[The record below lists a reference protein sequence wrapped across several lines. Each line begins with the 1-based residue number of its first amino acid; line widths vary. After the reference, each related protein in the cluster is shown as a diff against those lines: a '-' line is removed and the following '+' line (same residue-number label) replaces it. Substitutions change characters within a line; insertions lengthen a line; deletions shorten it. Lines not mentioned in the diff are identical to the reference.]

1 MNRVLVFIVALLSI
15 SISHAADKEKAAN
28 EKEITNAEVY
38 SKRANELG
46 VLQNKIIALE
56 KTIREQ
62 LAEKNKATDKEKV
75 KEHVVAIKKGLKDR
89 AETIL
94 KYNKEYNFIRYELP
108 HKGKDFDKRYKRFD
122 EARQKVFEDE
132 INQSLSEVLNNI
144 NEKYNN

>member
-1 MNRVLVFIVALLSI
+1 MKKKLPTQRFIPSA
-15 SISHAADKEKAAN
+15 
-28 EKEITNAEVY
+28 
-38 SKRANELG
+38 
-46 VLQNKIIALE
+46 Q
-56 KTIREQ
+56 
-62 LAEKNKATDKEKV
+62 
-75 KEHVVAIKKGLKDR
+75 EHVVAIKKGLKDR